1 MRAIAVIPAYNE
13 EKTIRRVVERTLKHV
28 DEVIVV
34 DDGSTDATAAEAEK
48 AGLGVRVIRL
58 QRNSGKA
65 EALRTGFRHLPDCE
79 VVVLLDADLQH
90 LPEEIPRFL
99 EAMRNGDDLCIGS
112 RFLEAP
118 RNMPWICRFSNRVAS
133 ALVSFLA
140 GQRITDP
147 QSGFRA
153 IRREKLDLLE
163 LKAERYS
170 IEHILILEA
179 AAKHMKIKEVPI
191 SCVYGEEKSKIRPLR
206 DSVRVA
212 YHIFKFVLGR
222 GWR

>member
-1 MRAIAVIPAYNE
+1 MKKVAVIPAYNE
-13 EKTIRRVVERTLKHV
+13 EKTIRQVIERTLKFV

-34 DDGSTDATAAEAEK
+34 DDGSTDSTAAEAEK
-48 AGLGVRVIRL
+48 TRARVIRL
-58 QRNSGKA
+58 RKNSGKA
-65 EALRTGFRHLPDCE
+65 NALKTGFRHLPDCDA
-79 VVVLLDADLQH
+79 VVMLDADLQH

-99 EAMRNGDDLCIGS
+99 EALQNGSDLCIGS

-118 RNMPWICRFSNRVAS
+118 RNMPWACKLSNRVAS

-140 GQRITDP
+140 GQRISDP

-153 IRREKLDLLE
+153 IKKDKLDLLE

-179 AAKHMKIKEVPI
+179 AAKRMKIKEVPI
-191 SCVYGEEKSKIRPLR
+191 SCVYGDEKSKIKPLR
-206 DSVRVA
+206 DSVKVA
-212 YHIFKFVLGR
+212 YNILRFVLSR
-222 GWR
+222 G